1 MIGVFYYICY
11 MENMYRKF
19 MRMIKGISD
28 SQYRY
33 NIENDL
39 PWDWKGSKEGYY
51 EKMECRK
58 YYSGSN

>member
-1 MIGVFYYICY
+1 MESIC
-11 MENMYRKF
+11 RKI
-19 MRMIKGISD
+19 MRMIKGVSD

-39 PWDWKGSKEGYY
+39 PWDWRGSKEGYY